1 MTRVDFY
8 LLPAGESLLSYAC
21 RLTEKAYRQ
30 GHTVFLVTDT
40 DDEAAQLDD
49 MLWTFR
55 QGSFVPHRAV
65 TGHTAAGPCPVAVG
79 REPPVGFDDVMINL
93 GSAVPEAFRR
103 FRRVIELVG
112 PDDAARA
119 LKREHFRHYRSEG
132 LSPAMV
138 DLEAEACPSRRVGY
152 H

>member
-8 LLPAGESLLSYAC
+8 LLPASESVLPYAC

-30 GHTVFLVTDT
+30 GHKVFLATDT
-40 DDEAAQLDD
+40 DEEAAQLDD
-49 MLWTFR
+49 LLWTFR
-55 QGSFVPHRAV
+55 QGSFVPHSAV

-79 REPPVGFDDVMINL
+79 RQPPAGFNDVMINL
-93 GSAVPEAFRR
+93 GSTVPEAFRR

-119 LKREHFRHYRSEG
+119 LKREHFRYYRSQG

-138 DLEAEACPSRRVGY
+138 DLEAGA
-152 H
+152 

>member
-8 LLPAGESLLSYAC
+8 LLPANESVFPYAC

-30 GHTVFLVTDT
+30 GHKVFLLTDT
-40 DDEAAQLDD
+40 DEEAARLDEL
-49 MLWTFR
+49 LWTFR

-65 TGHTAAGPCPVAVG
+65 TGNTDAGPCPVAVG
-79 REPPVGFDDVMINL
+79 RVPPAGFDDVMINL

-103 FRRVIELVG
+103 FRRVIELVE

-119 LKREHFRHYRSEG
+119 LRREHFRYYRSQG
-132 LSPAMV
+132 LSPEMV
-138 DLEAEACPSRRVGY
+138 DLESAT
-152 H
+152 